1 MTPLPPR
8 APKMAAEEASFRT
21 SKDSMSFIS
30 RLPKKSLSTTIPS
43 TTMSGDELL
52 VIDPVPLTRMVGSDP
67 ASPSVAWILTP
78 EICPTRASSIRET
91 AILSRFSLLTLEIAP
106 VRFFLF

>member
-1 MTPLPPR
+1 VNFVLPSLPFLVEIRMTPLPPR

-52 VIDPVPLTRMVGSDP
+52 VIDPVPLTRMVG
-67 ASPSVAWILTP
+67 I
-78 EICPTRASSIRET
+78 RA
-91 AILSRFSLLTLEIAP
+91 LLHL
-106 VRFFLF
+106 L